1 MGKALKKKPTST
13 AKKKKVAGPL
23 STSEALAG
31 GFTLASLNLNGI
43 RAAEK
48 RGFTKWLGK
57 TQPDMLCLQEMRA
70 RPEQVDDELRYP
82 KGYSGRWE
90 CAEKKGYS
98 GVSLMSRFAAD
109 CYDVGMG
116 LDWGDSEARCLR
128 ADFEDLSVISA
139 YIPSGSSGDE
149 RQTMKYEFL
158 DHFAKYMKKL
168 LKEDRPIAVCG
179 DFNIAHEEV
188 DIHNPRGNAKNSGF
202 LPEERAWF
210 TKLLKQGWVD
220 VVRQQLPD
228 EVGLYSWWS
237 NRGQA
242 RALDR
247 GWRIDY
253 VLASPSL
260 ARLAKRAWIEKDA
273 GLSDHAP
280 VWVEF
285 SGRDESCTKD

>member
-1 MGKALKKKPTST
+1 MGKTLKKKAKAVKTKKLVGPLT
-13 AKKKKVAGPL
+13 AK
-23 STSEALAG
+23 EALAG
-31 GFTLASLNLNGI
+31 GFKLVSLNMNGI

-48 RGFTKWLGK
+48 RGFSKWLAE
-57 TQPDMLCLQEMRA
+57 TQPDILCLQELRA
-70 RPEQVDDELRYP
+70 RPEQVEDALRYP
-82 KGYSGRWE
+82 AGYSARWE

-98 GVSLMSRFAAD
+98 GVSLMTRFAAD
-109 CYDVGMG
+109 SYDVGTG
-116 LDWGDSEARCLR
+116 LGWGDSEARCLR
-128 ADFEDLSVISA
+128 ADFEELSVISV

-149 RQTMKYEFL
+149 RQGMKYEFL
-158 DHFAKYMKKL
+158 EHFTKYMKKL
-168 LKEDRPIAVCG
+168 LKEGRPVAVCG
-179 DFNIAHEEV
+179 DFNIAHEEI

-202 LPEERAWF
+202 LPEERSWF

-220 VVRQQLPD
+220 VVRQLQPD
-228 EVGLYSWWS
+228 EAGLYSWWS

-260 ARLAKRAWIEKDA
+260 APLAKRAWIEKDA

-285 SGRDESCTKD
+285 GGRDEGAVS